1 MVLMKKVMMDMTLI
15 VVTSHKHKKKK
26 MCIASSIRRGSGSQR
41 SGEHSRLPIR
51 SGSGSSEGRR
61 RQSFETT
68 IHDTIAGYTEFQR
81 QSLQQLHPCAF
92 DQENY
97 DEWKKAEEI
106 FPALNISKRK
116 ILLNIIDDDKLQLLE
131 AMVGVSRNNERCAKI
146 VRCIAIIWKFI
157 WSTVGYTTN
166 CSIMGYP
173 TVFSAMGHTT
183 KRSTMGNTSK
193 CFTIGNTT

>member
-1 MVLMKKVMMDMTLI
+1 RGRQN
-15 VVTSHKHKKKK
+15 SQ
-26 MCIASSIRRGSGSQR
+26 SSIRRGSGSQR

-81 QSLQQLHPCAF
+81 QSLQQLHP
-92 DQENY
+92 
-97 DEWKKAEEI
+97 
-106 FPALNISKRK
+106 SGS
-116 ILLNIIDDDKLQLLE
+116 IDDDKLQLLE